1 MSNTNVVQL
10 FPGNPL
16 QADELYEN
24 DTNNPAV
31 RMTPDEADEII
42 GLSEEDLE
50 AIHEVEDEA
59 RVKLISTQ
67 VTNMIVQMLDASG
80 YENPLDTDA
89 DVDMCL
95 ITEAVAS
102 LMQKYN
108 GKEHPLQKVAERTI
122 VVDDEDVLSYHFDW
136 DGMNYEITLEPEP
149 VK

>member
-1 MSNTNVVQL
+1 MNNNVVQL

-31 RMTPDEADEII
+31 RMQPEDDAII
-42 GLSEEDLE
+42 GLSEDDID

-108 GKEHPLQKVAERTI
+108 GKAHPLQKVAERTI
-122 VVDDEDVLSYHFDW
+122 AVDDDDVLSYHFDW
-136 DGMNYEITLEPEP
+136 GGMDFDVTIEPEP
-149 VK
+149 VE